1 MAAGSA
7 DNYHPVMAFFAIAI
21 ALLLEQVRPLAAD
34 HPAAT
39 GLRRWLRL
47 VGRNVDAGGVQ
58 HGWLAW
64 LLAVGVPTLGV
75 IAVHWFLAWLG
86 GWPLVLVWSVVVLY
100 LTLGFRQFSHHF
112 TGIRDALEAGDEER
126 ARVLLARWQ
135 QVDAS
140 SVPRSEI
147 VRHVIEYSVLAAHRH
162 VFGVLAWFCFMAVLG
177 LGPAGAVFYRNAEYA
192 ARYWRRKAQAA
203 DHPTSPALCRAA
215 DAAWHAIDW
224 LPARMTALGFAIV
237 GSFEDAIDVWRNHAA
252 RFDDRNDGVIVAA
265 TAGAIGVRLGGASL
279 RPLPTLA
286 EGQAQPV
293 SAPSVAGGEG
303 LPGEPARTSHFTQVV
318 GLVWRTVA
326 LWLLALILMTLAH
339 VLG

>member
-1 MAAGSA
+1 
-7 DNYHPVMAFFAIAI
+7 MAFFAIAI

-64 LLAVGVPTLGV
+64 VLAVGVPTLGV

-86 GWPLVLVWSVVVLY
+86 GWPLVLIWSVLVLY

-126 ARVLLARWQ
+126 ARGLLARWQ

-192 ARYWRRKAQAA
+192 ARYWRRKSEAPDQ
-203 DHPTSPALCRAA
+203 PTSPALRDVA
-215 DAAWHAIDW
+215 DAAWHVIDW

-252 RFDDRNDGVIVAA
+252 RFADTNDGVILAA

-279 RPLPTLA
+279 RPLA
-286 EGQAQPV
+286 AGVEGQPV
-293 SAPSVAGGEG
+293 PLPGALAATG
-303 LPGEPARTSHFTQVV
+303 LPGEAARTSHFTQVV

-326 LWLLALILMTLAH
+326 LWLLLLVLLTLAH

>member
-1 MAAGSA
+1 
-7 DNYHPVMAFFAIAI
+7 MAFFAIAL
-21 ALLLEQVRPLAAD
+21 ALLLEQVRPMASD
-34 HPAAT
+34 HPAAL
-39 GLRRWLRL
+39 GLRHWLRV
-47 VGRNVDAGGVQ
+47 VGRNVDAGGAQ

-64 LLAVGVPTLGV
+64 LLAVGVPALV
-75 IAVHWFLAWLG
+75 AVVVSRLADWLG
-86 GWPLVLVWSVVVLY
+86 GWPLALIWSVAVLY

-126 ARVLLARWQ
+126 ARLLLAQWQ

-147 VRHVIEYSVLAAHRH
+147 VRHVIEHSVLAAHRH
-162 VFGVLAWFCFMAVLG
+162 VFGVLVWFCIGAMLG

-192 ARYWRRKAQAA
+192 ARYWRHKAQAA

-215 DAAWHAIDW
+215 DAAWHVIDW

-237 GSFEDAIDVWRNHAA
+237 GSFEDAIEVWRNHAA
-252 RFDDRNDGVIVAA
+252 RFADGNDGVILAA

-279 RPLPTLA
+279 RPLQALDD
-286 EGQAQPV
+286 GQAQPV
-293 SAPSVAGGEG
+293 SAPSVAGSEG

-326 LWLLALILMTLAH
+326 LWLLALVLLTLAH

>member
-75 IAVHWFLAWLG
+75 IAGHWFLAWLG

-147 VRHVIEYSVLAAHRH
+147 VRHVIE
-162 VFGVLAWFCFMAVLG
+162 
-177 LGPAGAVFYRNAEYA
+177 
-192 ARYWRRKAQAA
+192 
-203 DHPTSPALCRAA
+203 
-215 DAAWHAIDW
+215 
-224 LPARMTALGFAIV
+224 
-237 GSFEDAIDVWRNHAA
+237 
-252 RFDDRNDGVIVAA
+252 
-265 TAGAIGVRLGGASL
+265 
-279 RPLPTLA
+279 
-286 EGQAQPV
+286 
-293 SAPSVAGGEG
+293 
-303 LPGEPARTSHFTQVV
+303 
-318 GLVWRTVA
+318 
-326 LWLLALILMTLAH
+326 
-339 VLG
+339 